1 MHTQFALFS
10 WNISFALFLYLLML
24 RFSGINYGDIFRNIF
39 GNYLSYFNSLTFSV
53 FKYILQPCGRRDISN
68 CILRLSSILF
78 DQFLKRLNN
87 YINGILFFLHC
98 ILPFGNNH
106 LSNKQFILFNCLKIS
121 TSLGKKNEG
130 KESVPVWFYYHLQ
143 VSRRFLM
150 VLVQRTQRTSV
161 LKSYVLQTFLF
172 DILYVVL
179 NVTLGALSN
188 RLQQLQ
194 RT

>member
-1 MHTQFALFS
+1 MHTQFAPFS

-121 TSLGKKNEG
+121 TSLGKKM
-130 KESVPVWFYYHLQ
+130 KEKKVYLFGFIIIC
-143 VSRRFLM
+143 RFL
-150 VLVQRTQRTSV
+150 VGFSWFQSRGPKELRYLSHTFCKLFCLTFFTQ
-161 LKSYVLQTFLF
+161 F
-172 DILYVVL
+172 
-179 NVTLGALSN
+179 
-188 RLQQLQ
+188 
-194 RT
+194 